1 MILSRTV
8 LLLLA
13 LVFCFNS
20 VLAGSKEGDL
30 DGETCP
36 ENARTLNTKVA
47 FINHVRS
54 ALLIAM
60 FPAFSIRSNIRFF
73 AHVGLRVAKTL
84 YARTFLWLSHLEYH
98 SQYPRNQR
106 FVIVVK
112 IFVDIE
118 NRESTFLSSVSEIRQ
133 IVRKARNNLF
143 SALSFKSCF

>member
-1 MILSRTV
+1 MTLNRTV
-8 LLLLA
+8 FSLLA

-30 DGETCP
+30 DWGTCP
-36 ENARTLNTKVA
+36 EKAMTLNTKVA
-47 FINHVRS
+47 FINHVRI

-84 YARTFLWLSHLEYH
+84 YARIFPWLRHLEYH
-98 SQYPRNQR
+98 SQYPRNQG

-112 IFVDIE
+112 IFADIQD
-118 NRESTFLSSVSEIRQ
+118 RESIFLGS
-133 IVRKARNNLF
+133 
-143 SALSFKSCF
+143 LSKI